1 MDKLF
6 YVHPNAK
13 IGKNV
18 QIEPFAV
25 IHDDVVIG
33 DNCYIGSGVVIFP
46 GARIGDNCRIFPNA
60 SIAAIP
66 QDLKFDNE
74 YTTVEIGN
82 NNTIR
87 ECVTINRGTAASG
100 KTVIGDNNLIM
111 AYSHIAHDCVVG
123 SNCVLANNA
132 TLAGH
137 IEVGDYVIIG
147 GMSAI
152 HQFVHIGQ
160 HVILMGGSL
169 VDKDIPPFVK
179 VGKFP
184 ASYCGVNSVGLH
196 RRGFSQ
202 DDINEIQDIYRIV
215 FQSGLLY
222 SEALEEVKSLKQ
234 TKFTNII
241 ATFMEKADRGLIKG
255 YNPSD
260 LRANR

>member
-1 MDKLF
+1 MEKMYYLSEK
-6 YVHPNAK
+6 AT

-18 QIEPFAV
+18 TIEPFAT
-25 IHDDVVIG
+25 IYDDVVIG
-33 DNCYIGSGVVIFP
+33 DNCHIGSNVVIFP
-46 GARIGDNCRIFPNA
+46 GARIGNNCRIFPGA

-111 AYSHIAHDCVVG
+111 AYVHIAHDCRVG
-123 SNCVLANNA
+123 NCCVLANN
-132 TLAGH
+132 TTFAGH
-137 IEVGDYVIIG
+137 VEVEDYVITG

-160 HVILMGGSL
+160 HAILAGGSL
-169 VDKDIPPFVK
+169 VDKDIPPYIK

-196 RRGFSQ
+196 RRGYSQ
-202 DDINEIQDIYRIV
+202 EDINEIQDIYRIV

-222 SEALEEVKSLKQ
+222 SQALKEVKALKQ

-241 ATFMEKADRGLIKG
+241 ATFIEKADRGLIRG
-255 YNPSD
+255 YV
-260 LRANR
+260 ANDMRS

>member
-1 MDKLF
+1 MN
-6 YVHPNAK
+6 YVSEKAK

-25 IHDDVVIG
+25 IYDDVVIG
-33 DNCYIGSGVVIFP
+33 DNCYIGANVVIFP
-46 GARIGDNCRIFPNA
+46 GARIGNNCKIFPGA

-74 YTTVEIGN
+74 YTTVEIGD

-87 ECVTINRGTAASG
+87 EFVTINRGTAASG
-100 KTVIGDNNLIM
+100 KTVVGDNNLIM
-111 AYSHIAHDCVVG
+111 AYVHIAHDCVVG
-123 SNCVLANNA
+123 NNCVLANNT

-137 IEVGDYVIIG
+137 ITIEDYVITG

-160 HVILMGGSL
+160 HAILAGGSL
-169 VDKDIPPFVK
+169 VDKDIPPYVK

-184 ASYCGVNSVGLH
+184 ASYCGINSVGLH

-202 DDINEIQDIYRIV
+202 EDINEIQAIYKIV
-215 FQSGLLY
+215 FQSGLMY
-222 SEALEEVKSLKQ
+222 SKALEEVKSLKQ
-234 TKFTNII
+234 TKYTNII

-255 YNPSD
+255 YVSN
-260 LRANR
+260 

>member
-1 MDKLF
+1 MN
-6 YVHPNAK
+6 YVSEKAK

-25 IHDDVVIG
+25 IYDDVVIG
-33 DNCYIGSGVVIFP
+33 DNCYIGANVVIFP
-46 GARIGDNCRIFPNA
+46 GARIGNNCKIFPGA

-87 ECVTINRGTAASG
+87 EFVTINRGTAASG
-100 KTVIGDNNLIM
+100 KTVVGDNNLIM
-111 AYSHIAHDCVVG
+111 AYVHIAHDCVVG
-123 SNCVLANNA
+123 NNCVLANNT

-137 IEVGDYVIIG
+137 ITIEDYVITG

-160 HVILMGGSL
+160 HAILAGGSL
-169 VDKDIPPFVK
+169 VDKDIPPYVK

-184 ASYCGVNSVGLH
+184 ASYCGINSVGLH

-202 DDINEIQDIYRIV
+202 EDINEIQAIYKIV
-215 FQSGLLY
+215 FQSGLMY
-222 SEALEEVKSLKQ
+222 SKALEEVKSLKQ
-234 TKFTNII
+234 TKYTNII

-255 YNPSD
+255 YVSN
-260 LRANR
+260 

>member
-1 MDKLF
+1 MN
-6 YVHPNAK
+6 YVSEKAK

-25 IHDDVVIG
+25 IYDDVVIG
-33 DNCYIGSGVVIFP
+33 DNCYIGANVVIFP
-46 GARIGDNCRIFPNA
+46 GARIGNNCKIFPGA

-74 YTTVEIGN
+74 YTTVEIGD

-87 ECVTINRGTAASG
+87 EFVTINRGTAASG
-100 KTVIGDNNLIM
+100 KTVVGNNNLIM
-111 AYSHIAHDCVVG
+111 AYVHIAHDCVVG
-123 SNCVLANNA
+123 NNCVLANNT

-137 IEVGDYVIIG
+137 ITIEDFVITG

-152 HQFVHIGQ
+152 HQFVHVGQ
-160 HVILMGGSL
+160 HAILAGGSL
-169 VDKDIPPFVK
+169 VDKDIPPFIK

-184 ASYCGVNSVGLH
+184 ASYCGINSVGLH

-202 DDINEIQDIYRIV
+202 EDINEIQAIYKIV
-215 FQSGLLY
+215 FQSGLMY
-222 SEALEEVKSLKQ
+222 SKALEEVKSLKQ
-234 TKFTNII
+234 TKYTNII

-255 YNPSD
+255 YS
-260 LRANR
+260 

>member
-1 MDKLF
+1 MN
-6 YVHPNAK
+6 YVSEKAK

-25 IHDDVVIG
+25 IYDDVVIG
-33 DNCYIGSGVVIFP
+33 DNCYIGANVVIFP
-46 GARIGDNCRIFPNA
+46 GARIGNNCKIFPGV

-74 YTTVEIGN
+74 YTTVEIGD

-87 ECVTINRGTAASG
+87 EFVTINRGTAASG
-100 KTVIGDNNLIM
+100 KTVVGDNNLIM
-111 AYSHIAHDCVVG
+111 AYVHIAHDCVVG
-123 SNCVLANNA
+123 NNCVLANNT

-137 IEVGDYVIIG
+137 ITIEDYVITG

-160 HVILMGGSL
+160 HAILAGGSL
-169 VDKDIPPFVK
+169 VDKDIPPYVK

-184 ASYCGVNSVGLH
+184 ASYCGINSVGLH

-202 DDINEIQDIYRIV
+202 EDINEIQAIYKIV
-215 FQSGLLY
+215 FQSGLMY
-222 SEALEEVKSLKQ
+222 SKALEEVKSLKQ
-234 TKFTNII
+234 TKYTNII

-255 YNPSD
+255 YVSN
-260 LRANR
+260 